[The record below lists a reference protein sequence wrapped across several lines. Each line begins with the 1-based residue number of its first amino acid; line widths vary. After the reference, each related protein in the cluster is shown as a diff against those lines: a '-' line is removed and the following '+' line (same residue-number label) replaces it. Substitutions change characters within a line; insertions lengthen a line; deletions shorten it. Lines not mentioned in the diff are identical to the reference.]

1 MGFAAGH
8 GTLHVLVFV
17 QSQGQKEK
25 AQEVYEGLLQLEGI
39 DPTLVSGCVCL
50 CVCLC
55 VRVSPCLKV
64 TALRV
69 YVVCTCCPL
78 YGHFPAPD

>member
-1 MGFAAGH
+1 MVHCAY
-8 GTLHVLVFV
+8 LCFV

-50 CVCLC
+50 CVCVHVSVSVCPC
-55 VRVSPCLKV
+55 VLK
-64 TALRV
+64 
-69 YVVCTCCPL
+69 
-78 YGHFPAPD
+78 